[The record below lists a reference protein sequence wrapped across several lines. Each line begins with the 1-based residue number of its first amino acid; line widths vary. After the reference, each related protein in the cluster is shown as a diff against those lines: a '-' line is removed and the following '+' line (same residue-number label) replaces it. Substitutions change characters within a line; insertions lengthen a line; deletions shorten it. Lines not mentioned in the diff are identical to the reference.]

1 MLWLL
6 YDMNTR
12 RHTHRYLSAI
22 ALLFVADLVAL
33 MLSNSPLESVILFI
47 LFVINTAV
55 LIHYTS

>member
-1 MLWLL
+1 
-6 YDMNTR
+6 MNTR